1 MSIPANSLRVARLEA
16 RIAPDVL
23 AVVRRAAEIEGRS
36 VSDFVVSAERSA
48 AESTLNDAQILR
60 LSLADQHFVADLL
73 AHPPKPS
80 AALTRARK
88 AHKKLIRGSR

>member
-1 MSIPANSLRVARLEA
+1 MSSPASSLRAARLEA

-23 AVVRRAAEIEGRS
+23 ATVKRAAEIEGRS
-36 VSDFVVSAERSA
+36 VSDFVVNAVRSA
-48 AESTLNDAQILR
+48 AQHTLNEAQILR

-80 AALTRARK
+80 AALARARK
-88 AHKKLIRGSR
+88 AHKKLIRSSR